1 MAGRLFRWPGAMRQ
15 SAISQARSYASKS
28 AIPTFSPTSSSEL
41 NDALDRFRRDLF
53 IPAGLPKRQRTSMY
67 KEKYAQRLRDEPITI
82 NISETEEYTLQPK
95 KHIDSP
101 KKSDAIEVIKMM
113 QATED
118 YKNFIPFVSGLRG
131 AQYSVTDDHW
141 EQIIRKAGGAH
152 KLHLIIECARQ
163 SEITGLRLRNLELVK
178 TIFFTLHLSAQKAEF
193 KGPEVGK
200 ALNMAKQA
208 VDIMDADLPDHSYSA
223 PSMNPKS
230 QPVVI
235 AALLELSAAR
245 AINDFAGKDNDK
257 EVLGYT
263 QKLLASAPKGHYQK
277 GPSDDG
283 RKNLNNWIREASTVY
298 NGLRMCQ
305 SIHGIAADKV
315 LNREVSSRLDEVK
328 KSLKTVVED
337 STHKDKDSEHW
348 KHARELLQG

>member
-15 SAISQARSYASKS
+15 SVISQARGYASKS

-41 NDALDRFRRDLF
+41 NEALDRFRQDLF

-67 KEKYAQRLRDEPITI
+67 KEKHAQRLRDEPITI
-82 NISETEEYTLQPK
+82 NISENEEYTLQPK

-113 QATED
+113 QAIED
-118 YKNFIPFVSGLRG
+118 YKNFIPLCQWAARG
-131 AQYSVTDDHW
+131 PV
-141 EQIIRKAGGAH
+141 IRKAGGAR

-178 TIFFTLHLSAQKAEF
+178 TLFFTLRFAAHKAGF
-193 KGPEVGK
+193 KGPETGK

-208 VDIMDADLPDHSYSA
+208 VDIMDADLPDHSYSD
-223 PSMNPKS
+223 PSLNPKS
-230 QPVVI
+230 QPLVI

-245 AINDFAGKDNDK
+245 AINDFAGKDKDK
-257 EVLGYT
+257 EVLGYA
-263 QKLLASAPKGHYQK
+263 QKLLVAAPKGHYQK

-283 RKNLNNWIREASTVY
+283 RQSVNNWIREASTVY
-298 NGLRMCQ
+298 NGLKMCL
-305 SIHGIAADKV
+305 SIHGLAADKV
-315 LNREVSSRLDEVK
+315 LYREVSSRLDEVK
-328 KSLKTVVED
+328 KSLKKVVED
-337 STHKDKDSEHW
+337 PTHKDKDSEHW